1 MDFTSYIQPDGIIL
15 LQETTKTEVLLRL
28 TDTAAALGRIS
39 DKDQL
44 IKDIFYREQLMSTGI
59 GLGIAI
65 PHVRFPQVNTPLIVM
80 GIQPAGIND
89 YPSIDDEPVKIVVM
103 ILVGTNQHKEHIRL
117 LSQIVAFLKSD
128 DIIPR
133 LLAAPTAQA
142 VHTIITESNHG

>member
-15 LQETTKTEVLLRL
+15 LQETTKTEALLHL
-28 TDTAAALGRIS
+28 ADAAAALGRIS

-65 PHVRFPQVNTPLIVM
+65 PHVRFPHVSTPLIVI
-80 GIQPAGIND
+80 GIQPAGISD

-142 VHTIITESNHG
+142 VHTIIMESNHG